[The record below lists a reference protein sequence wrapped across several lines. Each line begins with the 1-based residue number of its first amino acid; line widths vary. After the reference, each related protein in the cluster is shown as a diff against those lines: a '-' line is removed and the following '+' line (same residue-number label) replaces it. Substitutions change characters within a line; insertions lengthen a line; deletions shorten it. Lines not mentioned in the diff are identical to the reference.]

1 MKIVKIAMLTALPLV
16 FAVPALG
23 KTYKTNY
30 PVACS
35 QVWSGVK
42 VTLGNSD
49 NYNVAESDDAAMTAK
64 YDVKHS
70 AHVNISGAALQRQNK
85 VTLVTEGTGCQ
96 MQVVSNYSGWEHND
110 QGDFKKRVEE
120 AMAKPTAASPAAAKE
135 ATPAP
140 AAK

>member
-1 MKIVKIAMLTALPLV
+1 M
-16 FAVPALG
+16 PAHG
-23 KTYKTNY
+23 KTYKTTY

-42 VTLGNSD
+42 DTLANPD
-49 NYNVAESDDAAMTAK
+49 NYNVADVDDALMTAK

-120 AMAKPTAASPAAAKE
+120 AMAKSKVAPATSTEPAAA
-135 ATPAP
+135 
-140 AAK
+140 AK

>member
-1 MKIVKIAMLTALPLV
+1 MRNIRIAVVAVLALL
-16 FAVPALG
+16 FTLPAFG
-23 KTYKTNY
+23 KTYKTTY

-42 VTLGNSD
+42 DTLGNAE
-49 NYNVAESDDAAMTAK
+49 NYNVAEIDDAQMTAK

-70 AHVNISGAALQRQNK
+70 AHVNIAGAALQRQNK
-85 VTLVTEGTGCQ
+85 VKLVPEGTGCQ

-120 AMAKPTAASPAAAKE
+120 AMAKPKTTPATTPTEPAAA
-135 ATPAP
+135 
-140 AAK
+140 AK